1 MSNIHKLNGNRTLIV
16 YFFLSIIIICFIL
29 STSTIR
35 RKLASYLLEQNKDIL
50 AIKVYERLIR
60 KDIFYLTPGKDTHL
74 LIKDELTHF
83 HLLCFSLI
91 RNSFLNIIHLIDS
104 NFEGES
110 LLEGS
115 FEQLP
120 QLLNKFVELRNQSK
134 YDEIVDNLS
143 LITYLFNIL
152 NKNPELFLAENIH
165 QYLESLYHIFI
176 GIIDQKECKYLSAI
190 SNYEKSVTLISK
202 LLHVVNQRRNQI
214 FLNAVQEFMF
224 KFPILNKIGASNI
237 IIQSEYPLIIKGVI
251 ANRDNYLSYDN
262 CSVPILIYNF
272 PKPSL
277 QIKGEVIGKDR
288 SSCIVPRV
296 VFWEPHDSYLNM
308 NLTPGRYIGE
318 SFETFFVRDK
328 FEIIFQFNIPPRTTI
343 LSPRITFDAKCFSGQ
358 QIIINEVCWN

>member
-1 MSNIHKLNGNRTLIV
+1 MSNISKFNKNKALIV
-16 YFFLSIIIICFIL
+16 YFIISIIIMCFIF
-29 STSTIR
+29 SFSSIR
-35 RKLASYLLEQNKDIL
+35 RKLASYLLEHNKDIL
-50 AIKVYERLIR
+50 ALKVYEKSIR
-60 KDIFYLTPGKDTHL
+60 KDIFYLTLGKDTQL

-120 QLLNKFVELRNQSK
+120 QLLNNLVELKNQSK
-134 YDEIVDNLS
+134 YDEIVEKLS
-143 LITYLFNIL
+143 LINYIFTIL
-152 NKNPELFLAENIH
+152 NKYPELFLTENK
-165 QYLESLYHIFI
+165 QRYLKSLYHVFI
-176 GIIDQKECKYLSAI
+176 GIIDQKEFKYLSAI
-190 SNYEKSVTLISK
+190 SNYEKSVTLNSK
-202 LLHVVNQRRNQI
+202 LLHVVDQRKQQI
-214 FLNAVQEFMF
+214 FLDAVQEFFF
-224 KFPILNKIGASNI
+224 KFPILNQIGASNI
-237 IIQSEYPLIIKGVI
+237 IIQSEFPLIISGVI
-251 ANRDNYLSYDN
+251 ANKDNYLSYDN
-262 CSVPILIYNF
+262 CSVPILLYKF

-296 VFWEPHDSYLNM
+296 VFWEPHDSYLNI

-318 SFETFFVRDK
+318 DFKKFPVRNK
-328 FEIIFQFNIPPRTTI
+328 FRIIFQFNIPPRTTI